1 MIISIIYLLY
11 TQGNIARLFGDDNL
25 DILYISLSLFVKT
38 NPAKIY
44 NFVIKNKSWPLV
56 QRFKK
61 HRSLD
66 HYKKLNWQEAD
77 SLTSS
82 YTQPIKTKVFLN
94 LEKDGKVNQVYIK
107 LHFYLLNCSLIFGSS
122 KDLSARFKFH

>member
-11 TQGNIARLFGDDNL
+11 SQVNLAWAWGGDNL
-25 DILYISLSLFVKT
+25 DILCISLSLFVKT

-66 HYKKLNWQEAD
+66 HYKNLSWQEDD
-77 SLTSS
+77 SLPSSSTSADKDKS
-82 YTQPIKTKVFLN
+82 FL
-94 LEKDGKVNQVYIK
+94 KFRKRWQGKSGIYKIT
-107 LHFYLLNCSLIFGSS
+107 FFT
-122 KDLSARFKFH
+122 F